1 MKKIFVVFIVSLL
14 LLGGIVVF
22 AGEDDKDTV
31 KTNMLETG
39 AIMNIIEE
47 SW

>member
-1 MKKIFVVFIVSLL
+1 MKKVFVIVIMMMLFSF
-14 LLGGIVVF
+14 GTITF
-22 AGEDDKDTV
+22 GEDDKDTV

-39 AIMNIIEE
+39 AMMNIIEE

>member
-1 MKKIFVVFIVSLL
+1 MKKVFVIIIIVLFL
-14 LLGGIVVF
+14 FGIVVF
-22 AGEDDKDTV
+22 GEDDKDTV

-39 AIMNIIEE
+39 AMMNIIEE